1 LSYLTNPYRFS
12 VSQHYSTDFSTTA
25 GWSTPQTHVSIDT
38 TAEQLDFDLTDS
50 GTDEVLNYDLSS
62 MDVSNE
68 EWLLRYEFVFSTL
81 NANGVDANNT
91 IRIGLFSNS
100 SPSGI
105 YPSGDTL
112 YYGCFVNFGFANIL
126 ASLDNGSETKSDVN
140 NDPFNLSTTTGFTF
154 YIETK
159 RVSTDLLEQR
169 VYSTSDYSTTQVG
182 TTMTVATSSSVNNT
196 QFLTVN
202 AYNQGT
208 VSGSGYTGFL
218 NQLDFWNGVTTPP

>member
-1 LSYLTNPYRFS
+1 
-12 VSQHYSTDFSTTA
+12 
-25 GWSTPQTHVSIDT
+25 
-38 TAEQLDFDLTDS
+38 LTDS